1 MNTLYSFL
9 LVLVI
14 AAAAQAF
21 APAAT
26 SGRASST
33 GLSAFEGRKLTAAE
47 NAYARGG
54 KPSWEF
60 EADTMYVV
68 EPEPKKKKA
77 VVAKKVVKKAVKK
90 AAAGPA
96 KKAAFSFSFGKK

>member
-26 SGRASST
+26 SARAST

-54 KPSWEF
+54 KPSWVF
-60 EADTMYVV
+60 EAETMYVE
-68 EPEPKKKKA
+68 EPAPKKAKT
-77 VVAKKVVKKAVKK
+77 VAKKAVKK
-90 AAAGPA
+90 TAAAAAPA

>member
-26 SGRASST
+26 SGRAST

-68 EPEPKKKKA
+68 EPEPKKKKT

-90 AAAGPA
+90 AAAPA

>member
-21 APAAT
+21 VPAT
-26 SGRASST
+26 SSGARAST
-33 GLSAFEGRKLTAAE
+33 GLNAFEGKPLTAAD

-54 KPSWEF
+54 KPSWIF
-60 EADTMYVV
+60 EADTMYVE
-68 EPEPKKKKA
+68 EPVKKTKKT
-77 VVAKKVVKKAVKK
+77 VAKKPVAKK
-90 AAAGPA
+90 AAAA
-96 KKAAFSFSFGKK
+96 KKPAFSFSFGKK